1 MKMKLIGTRDF
12 YKKTL
17 SIAVPIM
24 VQNGITNFV
33 NMLDNIMVGRVGTDA
48 MSGVS
53 IVNQLIFVFILCL
66 FGATAG
72 IGIFS
77 AQFSGKGDSEGVRY
91 TMRVK
96 LITGVFLTAIG
107 IVILV
112 LFGEEL
118 IRFWLKGESGTGSI
132 ENTMA
137 AAKSYLFVCFFE
149 MFPLALSMCYAGTL
163 RETGETLL
171 PMKAGITAVL
181 VNLAGNYVLIFG
193 KFGVPALGVVG
204 AGLATVIS
212 RYVEAGIVIFWTHT
226 HITKNPFAVG
236 LYKSLYVPG
245 DLIKKIA
252 FKSSPILLNEFLW
265 SSGQTVLN
273 QQYSL
278 RGLDVVA
285 AMNISSTVNNVFNI
299 VFIAMGEATAIIL
312 GQELGKKMKDRHGLM
327 EEAHQLAI
335 FSITVCLLSGTMLF
349 MAAVPFPRIYNTSD
363 EIRSIAT
370 GLIRLNAIFMPLY
383 AYENSAYFTL
393 RSGGSTWLTFVFD
406 SLFVWTVSIPAL
418 VVLIRLTTFSVL
430 PVFAFVQ
437 LFELIKCTIGF
448 VMVKRGVWINDLTKY
463 AG

>member
-1 MKMKLIGTRDF
+1 MKLTGTKEF

-17 SIAVPIM
+17 TIAVPIM
-24 VQNGITNFV
+24 IQTGITNV
-33 NMLDNIMVGRVGTDA
+33 VGMLDNIMVGRIGTDA

-72 IGIFS
+72 IGIFT

-96 LITGVFLTAIG
+96 LASGIFLTATG
-107 IVILV
+107 IVLLV

-118 IRFWLKGESGTGSI
+118 IQFWLKGESGTGNI
-132 ENTMA
+132 EYTMM
-137 AAKSYLFVCFFE
+137 AAKSYLFVCLFE

-163 RETGETLL
+163 RETGETML
-171 PMKAGITAVL
+171 PMKAGLTAVM
-181 VNLAGNYVLIFG
+181 VNLAGNYILIFG
-193 KFGVPALGVVG
+193 KFGAPAFGVVG
-204 AGLATVIS
+204 AAIATVMS
-212 RYVEAGIVIFWTHT
+212 RYVEAGIIIFWTHT
-226 HITKNPFAVG
+226 HITKNPFAAG

-245 DLIKKIA
+245 ELIKKIA

-265 SSGQTVLN
+265 SSGQTILN

-312 GQELGKKMKDRHGLM
+312 GQELGKKMKDRDGLL
-327 EEAHQLAI
+327 EEAYQLTF
-335 FSITVCLLSGTMLF
+335 FSIVVCLISGALLF
-349 MAAVPFPRIYNTSD
+349 MAAAPFPRIYNTSD
-363 EIRSIAT
+363 EIRGIAT
-370 GLIRLNAIFMPLY
+370 GLIRLSAVFMPLY
-383 AYENSAYFTL
+383 GYENTTYFTL

-406 SLFVWTVSIPAL
+406 SLFIWTVSIPVL
-418 VVLIRLTTFSVL
+418 VVLIRLTTLSVL
-430 PVFAFVQ
+430 PIFAVVQ

-448 VMVKRGVWINDLTKY
+448 FMVKKGVWINDLTKY